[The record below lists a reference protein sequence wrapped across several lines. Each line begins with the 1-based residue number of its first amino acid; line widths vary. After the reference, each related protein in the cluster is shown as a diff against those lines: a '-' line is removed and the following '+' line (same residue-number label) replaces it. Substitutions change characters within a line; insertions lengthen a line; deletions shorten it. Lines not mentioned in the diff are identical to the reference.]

1 MTGGEPA
8 ADAIKKIA
16 ADDWT
21 DQDLLTRE
29 EARERLVAEIDLEAS
44 ALEGLDD
51 GSPDPRVRAEVELR
65 TRRLNAL
72 RAAAADNR

>member
-8 ADAIKKIA
+8 VDAIKKIA

-21 DQDLLTRE
+21 DQDLLTKE
-29 EARERLVAEIDLEAS
+29 EARDRLVAEMDLEAS
-44 ALEGLDD
+44 ALAGLDD